1 MIKSIA
7 LVIVLPAHLF
17 IMNPLNGSGAD
28 RLFST
33 HPNMENRIA
42 ALEEM
47 AGRALS
53 GSRAADPR
61 RYGRPSIR
69 RDGDNPWE

>member
-1 MIKSIA
+1 MDSA
-7 LVIVLPAHLF
+7 ERNPSSAHLF

-28 RLFST
+28 KLFST

-47 AGRALS
+47 AGRALTNT
-53 GSRAADPR
+53 REAEPR
-61 RYGRPSIR
+61 RYGRPSINR
-69 RDGDNPWE
+69 ESENPWQ